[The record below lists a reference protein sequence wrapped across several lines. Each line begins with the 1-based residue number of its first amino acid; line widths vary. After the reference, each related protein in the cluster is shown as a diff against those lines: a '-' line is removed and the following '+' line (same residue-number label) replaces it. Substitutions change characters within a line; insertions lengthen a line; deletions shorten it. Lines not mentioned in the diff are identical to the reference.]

1 MTTIC
6 MHNFITPVNNTLNQ
20 IAAQKSKGI
29 PNELGKIVLK
39 KKWLAYFVHGHTCN
53 IPIPRSPSD
62 QASETSRGRFQRQTC
77 FWFCKFEHQCFFLP
91 SDIKN
96 ENTIGERQIKR
107 PRERDVER
115 DGGSLKG
122 RDLTRCMLHVYKMT
136 IALFCHYSGCAVLES
151 DGVQCAG

>member
-1 MTTIC
+1 M
-6 MHNFITPVNNTLNQ
+6 
-20 IAAQKSKGI
+20 GI
-29 PNELGKIVLK
+29 LV
-39 KKWLAYFVHGHTCN
+39 T
-53 IPIPRSPSD
+53 SPSPD
-62 QASETSRGRFQRQTC
+62 HHQTKPRKRHVGD
-77 FWFCKFEHQCFFLP
+77 FSVKHVFGSANSNSSAFFLP

-122 RDLTRCMLHVYKMT
+122 RDLTRFMLHVYKMT

>member
-1 MTTIC
+1 M
-6 MHNFITPVNNTLNQ
+6 
-20 IAAQKSKGI
+20 GI
-29 PNELGKIVLK
+29 LV
-39 KKWLAYFVHGHTCN
+39 T
-53 IPIPRSPSD
+53 SPSPD
-62 QASETSRGRFQRQTC
+62 HHQTKPRKRHVGD
-77 FWFCKFEHQCFFLP
+77 FSVKHVFGS

-122 RDLTRCMLHVYKMT
+122 RDLTRFMLHVYKMT

-151 DGVQCAG
+151 DGVKCAG